1 MRIGLIPNPD
11 KDTGLLKTGQVA
23 SEILSLGGSV
33 VLDVKYRKF
42 FPDGETGIEFEKH
55 SKCDMLICLGGD
67 GTFLTA
73 VQQHISLDT
82 PIIGVNMG
90 SVGFLSEISPDETLS
105 ALRKIFNGEFKTEKR
120 MLLKST
126 CYSKDGDIKQ
136 ENISLN
142 DVVITRGGISRILNV
157 DLFID
162 GVLVE
167 KLPGDGVII
176 STPTGSTAYSLSAGG
191 PIIQPDLEVILITPL
206 NPHTLHNR
214 CYIVSPD
221 TQVEVV
227 IKEYPFNPF
236 LTSDGVQVCTLEQS
250 DRVHITKSDIFMNLI
265 RLSATNFYESLTSKI
280 YNR

>member
-11 KDTGLLKTGQVA
+11 KDTGLTKTGQVA
-23 SEILSLGGSV
+23 EEILSLGGSV
-33 VLDVKYRKF
+33 VMDAKYQKYF
-42 FPDGETGIEFEKH
+42 KAGNTGIEFEKY

-73 VQQHISLDT
+73 VQQHLSLDT

-90 SVGFLSEISPDETLS
+90 SVGFLSEINPDETLS
-105 ALRKIFNGEFKTEKR
+105 ALRKIFKGEFKTEKR

-126 CYSKDGDIKQ
+126 CYSKDGVIKQ
-136 ENISLN
+136 ENLSLN

-250 DRVHITKSDIFMNLI
+250 DRVHITKADISMNLV
-265 RLSATNFYESLTSKI
+265 RLSANNFYESLTSKI